1 MYESVEHFGCLFDQV
16 TLVILQLI
24 IYRTMKPRVVTHI
37 QHQTIVLRHYSNTVL
52 GRCYSWSVWYP
63 CFQPDFL
70 TFSLH
75 EKSPGMKLSLVP
87 RPHQRGESLVTFGWF
102 LGIHYKFTAYCM
114 HSCEPIANLRA
125 KKVLCH
131 HVEVVKNFQ
140 CCTTDC
146 IFCNVIGTCKI
157 VCRKQSMLMKPEGLA
172 GCHQTLSSWSGH
184 KTIWG

>member
-1 MYESVEHFGCLFDQV
+1 MYECVEHFGCLFDQV

-52 GRCYSWSVWYP
+52 GRFYSWSVWYP

-87 RPHQRGESLVTFGWF
+87 RPSPLDLGTRLYEARNLHVQRGLT
-102 LGIHYKFTAYCM
+102 
-114 HSCEPIANLRA
+114 PRQNLFWVALSHR
-125 KKVLCH
+125 KLPQH
-131 HVEVVKNFQ
+131 NSQQIMSGERGGE
-140 CCTTDC
+140 TTHRG
-146 IFCNVIGTCKI
+146 VYA
-157 VCRKQSMLMKPEGLA
+157 E
-172 GCHQTLSSWSGH
+172 
-184 KTIWG
+184 